1 MSVQVSY
8 KKQILLG
15 ILFLLV
21 VLSAIEIVSRV
32 ALDVIDPRSSF
43 CTNTVIQ
50 SEIYPD
56 KTESE
61 IKQLCQDYYS
71 MKSYNLYTESYSYA
85 ESGPNQHT
93 ISFNINNDGLRGLEL
108 NKLKDE
114 NTYRIFILGGST
126 VFGQLSISDKSTI
139 SGYLEQEFNN
149 LETGYNIEVINAG
162 VGGATSFHETRLIKE
177 KLIHYKPDLFIA
189 YDGWND
195 LNYPVTISNNGTIPM
210 LYQVHRQISE
220 LDDYYKTPRFIDS
233 VILFLDA
240 RVKEKV
246 FSINDVPE
254 GKQITDVPKKIE
266 LWKSRWLDICKIG
279 KENGFDTIITLQPVL
294 GSGNKSLTDWEKFQ
308 LKKVEYGSVAPS
320 YPALRNALSEL
331 DSECTRTTDFS
342 YVFDD
347 VSESIFYDIGHM
359 GDSGNIIV
367 AKNLFELSKS
377 VVLQKLE

>member
-8 KKQILLG
+8 KKQFLLG

-21 VLSAIEIVSRV
+21 VLSVIEITSRV

-61 IKQLCQDYYS
+61 IKQICQDYYS

-85 ESGPNQHT
+85 ESGANQHT
-93 ISFNINNDGLRGLEL
+93 KSFNINSDGLRGSEL
-108 NKLKDE
+108 NQIKDE
-114 NTYRIFILGGST
+114 KTYRIFILGGST
-126 VFGQLSISDKSTI
+126 IFGQLSTSDKTTI
-139 SGYLEQEFNN
+139 PGYLQQKFDNI
-149 LETGYNIEVINAG
+149 ETDYEIEVINAG
-162 VGGATSFHETRLIKE
+162 VGGATSFHETRLIKD
-177 KLIHYKPDLFIA
+177 KLIDYKPDLFIA

-195 LNYPVTISNNGTIPM
+195 LNYPVTVSNNGTIPM
-210 LYQVHRQISE
+210 FYQLHRQISE
-220 LDDYYKTPRFIDS
+220 LDDFYKTPRFIDS

-254 GKQITDVPKKIE
+254 GEQITEVPKKIE
-266 LWKSRWLDICKIG
+266 LWKSRWAEICKIG

-294 GSGNKSLTDWEKFQ
+294 GSGNKILTSWENSQ
-308 LKKVEYGSVAPS
+308 LKKVDYGSVAPS
-320 YPALRNALSEL
+320 YPDLRQALSEL
-331 DSECTRTTDFS
+331 DTECTRTKDFS
-342 YVFDD
+342 YVYDD
-347 VSESIFYDIGHM
+347 VKESIFYDIGHM

-367 AKNLFELSKS
+367 SNHLFELSKS
-377 VVLQKLE
+377 IVLEKLE

>member
-8 KKQILLG
+8 KKQFLLG

-21 VLSAIEIVSRV
+21 VLSVIEITSRV

-61 IKQLCQDYYS
+61 IKQLCHDYYS

-85 ESGPNQHT
+85 ESGANQHT
-93 ISFNINNDGLRGLEL
+93 KSFNINSDGLRGSEL
-108 NKLKDE
+108 NQIKDE
-114 NTYRIFILGGST
+114 KTYRIFILGGST
-126 VFGQLSISDKSTI
+126 IFGQLSTSDQSTI
-139 SGYLEQEFNN
+139 PGYLQQKFNN
-149 LETGYNIEVINAG
+149 IETDYKIEVINAG
-162 VGGATSFHETRLIKE
+162 VGGATSFHESRLIKE
-177 KLIHYKPDLFIA
+177 KLIDYKPDLFIA

-195 LNYPVTISNNGTIPM
+195 LNYPVTASNNGTIPM
-210 LYQVHRQISE
+210 FYQLHRQISE
-220 LDDYYKTPRFIDS
+220 LDDFYKTPRFIDS

-246 FSINDVPE
+246 FSISDVPE
-254 GKQITDVPKKIE
+254 GEQITEVPKKIE
-266 LWKSRWLDICKIG
+266 LWKSRWSEICKIG

-294 GSGNKSLTDWEKFQ
+294 GSGNKTLTSWENSQ

-320 YPALRNALSEL
+320 YPDLREALSEL
-331 DSECTRTTDFS
+331 DTECTRTKDFS
-342 YVFDD
+342 YVYDD
-347 VSESIFYDIGHM
+347 VKESIFYDIGHM
-359 GDSGNIIV
+359 GDSGNMIV
-367 AKNLFELSKS
+367 SNHLFELSKS